1 MDLIWILTLSNKEE
15 GKTKTNKILSMA
27 TGIVLLICSGILT
40 ADEENTLK
48 LKGNFEIGYRHVDVD
63 GNKDKYYEDLN
74 IRKGPRLLDLNF
86 DILPSGNYKKYFDLF
101 NVYASTIGGDPF
113 ESYGFILKKFR
124 AFNLRYGHRKATYF
138 HQDIILPP
146 GLADVSTTTGGDFH
160 HFSFDRKFDNLFLD
174 VSFSERAKFF
184 VAFDRQQKTGEST
197 TTLDLSRDE
206 FELDKPIHELKTEY
220 KAGLQV
226 NLDKV
231 DFYLEGSYNNYEN
244 SSRIFLPGFSVG
256 ENPAGNTE
264 ASFFELIAPY
274 EFTMPMV
281 TARVNARPTNR
292 IKATAAYTYSDLD
305 MELDYSESAIG
316 VSYNALPLE
325 NDPDHNA
332 QGTAAISRKFN
343 LFDFDFSF
351 RAHDKIF
358 LIGGLRYSKLDQD
371 AESNIVRIDTTEEDV
386 DSIVDIESTIYE
398 VGTQVLPY
406 KTLALTGG
414 IRWESRDT
422 HLEHDTTGEEKKTER
437 TTFFINA
444 NYKLANKLSVMGE
457 YERGSFENPFTLM
470 SPTDLNRFKIRV
482 KIMPTNGLSLM
493 LSYLRRDIDNDES
506 GGKFNCDGYGFDI
519 GYNVKEKL
527 YASVGYSRQ
536 DIDTSISNLVIFPAP
551 PWDPTGGGQSLWSIS
566 YESGNNIFRGSLKY
580 KINEN
585 FAVGA
590 MAYYYKNSGTWKLD
604 WTTTKT
610 WLKYTLDNGYS
621 IFLSYKYNNYDE
633 SLYDFD
639 DYSSNIFTVGF
650 GYKF

>member
-1 MDLIWILTLSNKEE
+1 M
-15 GKTKTNKILSMA
+15 KTNKIFPIA
-27 TGIVLLICSGILT
+27 IGIVFLICSGFIA

-48 LKGNFEIGYRHVDVD
+48 LKGNFEIGYRYVDVD

-86 DILPSGNYKKYFDLF
+86 DILPSGNYKKYFDLL

-113 ESYGFILKKFR
+113 ESYGFTLKKFG
-124 AFNLRYGHRKATYF
+124 AFNFRYGHRKATYF
-138 HQDIILPP
+138 YQDIILPP
-146 GLADVSTTTGGDFH
+146 SLADVSTTTGGDFH
-160 HFSFDRKFDNLFLD
+160 HFSFDRKFDNLYLD
-174 VSFSERAKFF
+174 VRFSERAKFF
-184 VAFDRQQKTGEST
+184 VSFDRQQKTGEST
-197 TTLDLSRDE
+197 TTLDVSRDE

-220 KAGLQV
+220 KTGLQV

-231 DFYLEGSYNNYEN
+231 DFYLEGSYNDYEN
-244 SSRIFLPGFSVG
+244 SSKIFLPGFSAG
-256 ENPAGNTE
+256 ENTTNTTE
-264 ASFFELIAPY
+264 LSFFELMAPY

-281 TARVNARPTNR
+281 TARINARPTNR

-305 MELDYSESAIG
+305 MKLDYSERAIG
-316 VSYNALPLE
+316 VAYNALPLE
-325 NDPDHNA
+325 DDPEHNA
-332 QGTAAISRKFN
+332 QGTASVSRKFN
-343 LFDFDFSF
+343 LFDFNFSF

-358 LIGGLRYSKLDQD
+358 LIGGFRYSKLDQD
-371 AESNIVRIDTTEEDV
+371 GESNIVRIDTTKEDV
-386 DSIVDIESTIYE
+386 DSIVNITSTIYE

-422 HLEHDTTGEEKKTER
+422 NLEHDTTGEEKKTER

-457 YERGSFENPFTLM
+457 YERGSFESPFTLM
-470 SPTDLNRFKIRV
+470 SPTDLNRFKIRA
-482 KIMPTNGLSLM
+482 KIMPANGLSLM

-506 GGKFNCDGYGFDI
+506 GGKFNSDSYGFDI

-536 DIDTSISNLVIFPAP
+536 DIDTSISNIVIYQFEQGT
-551 PWDPTGGGQSLWSIS
+551 WDIS
-566 YESGNNIFRGSLKY
+566 YESGNNIFRGSFKY
-580 KINEN
+580 KINKN

-590 MAYYYKNSGTWKLD
+590 MAYYHKNSGTWELD
-604 WTTTKT
+604 WTTIKA

-621 IFLSYKYNNYDE
+621 VFLSYKYNNYDE